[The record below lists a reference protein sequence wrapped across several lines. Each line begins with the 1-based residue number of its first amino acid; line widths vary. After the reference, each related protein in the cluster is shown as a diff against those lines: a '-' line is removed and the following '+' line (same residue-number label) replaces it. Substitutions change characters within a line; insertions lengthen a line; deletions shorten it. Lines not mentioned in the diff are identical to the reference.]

1 MTSGGC
7 SELYSPLRFT
17 ISCFMQKKNTW
28 RAHWEGYTQS
38 HFPSMKDQK
47 LKRVRNKLTCYFPG
61 ALGVVYISTPKV
73 RETPSPP
80 RDFVGFCNS

>member
-17 ISCFMQKKNTW
+17 ISCFMQKKNTR

-38 HFPSMKDQK
+38 HFPSMKEQK
-47 LKRVRNKLTCYFPG
+47 FKHVRNKLICYFSG
-61 ALGVVYISTPKV
+61 TLGVVYISTHNV
-73 RETPSPP
+73 RETPSPLEIL
-80 RDFVGFCNS
+80 